1 MKLNKD
7 EKELILTF
15 LSQERKNFIKEE
27 ESIIFEDLATLA
39 LEEKY
44 EIFLDK
50 LIDKIQNN

>member
-1 MKLNKD
+1 MKLTKD

-50 LIDKIQNN
+50 LIDKIQND